1 MAYRSVKRL
10 YRLPAQNSSGSVRN
24 SHAYANRRA
33 LAPLLAQAEIR
44 IQRSLDIE
52 RVERRLNEKYVN
64 PRRIQRLHLRSVRR
78 NKLVEIDGARRGI
91 LHIGRYARRL
101 VHRPYRARNK
111 KLLSTKP
118 RGRLRR
124 LRFRNLDGA
133 RVHAA
138 HQILPVAVFGLHQKI
153 RPESSGRHYVGAG
166 IIIGAIDFR
175 DYVWAGEI

>member
-1 MAYRSVKRL
+1 MAYRSIKRL

-78 NKLVEIDGARRGI
+78 NKLVEIDGARRTLITNWGAM
-91 LHIGRYARRL
+91 LDDPLTLERYWLGQAAAGTL
-101 VHRPYRARNK
+101 VSPEERIAQVTAVDRARIVAAAQA
-111 KLLSTKP
+111 TA
-118 RGRLRR
+118 
-124 LRFRNLDGA
+124 LDT
-133 RVHAA
+133 VY
-138 HQILPVAVFGLHQKI
+138 FMK
-153 RPESSGRHYVGAG
+153 GAG
-166 IIIGAIDFR
+166 
-175 DYVWAGEI
+175 E